1 MYRESINILASR
13 QEAMAALCAATQE
26 AGHA

>member
-13 QEAMAALCAATQE
+13 QEAMAALYAATQE